1 MQTSLKE
8 FYAKLSSAESQAEAL
23 SAHWQI
29 RMISQSLVTDS
40 NIKFSKH
47 KLNYIFRAMQ
57 GDHEEHNSIIWIS
70 SSFLGFTY
78 ASFICLG
85 ENVYN
90 FFVRIK
96 FKSLGSQEIM
106 NKTKAKCL
114 E

>member
-1 MQTSLKE
+1 
-8 FYAKLSSAESQAEAL
+8 
-23 SAHWQI
+23 
-29 RMISQSLVTDS
+29 MISQSLVTDS

-47 KLNYIFRAMQ
+47 KLNYISRAMQ
-57 GDHEEHNSIIWIS
+57 GDHEEHNSITWIS

-96 FKSLGSQEIM
+96 FKSLGSQETM